1 MQPLDETLVA
11 FHPPQ
16 REMTRVHRISE
27 HDTGVSCSAPSVA
40 VMTVSEFFADYAEAL
55 LARDA
60 AAIARMYAVPA
71 LIVFPGRSIP
81 VTDEAETEAFFASNW
96 DQYEGVDEASPQV
109 DVLAESA
116 ASVWADVT
124 WSYGGSPR
132 ERFCYQL
139 VPAADGY
146 RIAVLTPL

>member
-1 MQPLDETLVA
+1 
-11 FHPPQ
+11 
-16 REMTRVHRISE
+16 
-27 HDTGVSCSAPSVA
+27 
-40 VMTVSEFFADYAEAL
+40 MTVSEFFADYAEAL